1 MSKIEELQS
10 GIYNKGEITLEEI
23 IKSVKSNP
31 KIKKVG
37 SILVFTGIV
46 RESSK
51 EGKQVKSMKIDS
63 FDDLANKTIED
74 ICERLKKK
82 NGIIDVKIIHFKGDF
97 SLSDDLVYVVVA
109 SSHREEGFG
118 AIKNA
123 VDSYKKEIAV
133 WKREDFIDGTSK
145 WIH

>member
-1 MSKIEELQS
+1 MNETKELRS
-10 GIYNKGEITLEEI
+10 GIYNKGEITLDEI
-23 IKSVKSNP
+23 IKSVKNNP

-37 SILVFTGIV
+37 SIHVFTGIV

-82 NGIIDVKIIHFKGDF
+82 NGIIDVKIVHFKGNF

-118 AIKNA
+118 ALKNA
-123 VDSYKKEIAV
+123 VDLYKKEIAV

>member
-1 MSKIEELQS
+1 MNETKELRS
-10 GIYNKGEITLEEI
+10 GIYNKGEITLDEI
-23 IKSVKSNP
+23 IKSVKNNP
-31 KIKKVG
+31 KIKNVG
-37 SILVFTGIV
+37 SIHVFTGIV

-63 FDDLANKTIED
+63 FDDMANITIDD
-74 ICERLKKK
+74 ICESLKKK
-82 NGIIDVKIIHFKGDF
+82 NGIIDVKIVHFKGDF
-97 SLSDDLVYVVVA
+97 SLSDDLVYVVVGSA
-109 SSHREEGFG
+109 HREEGFD

-123 VDSYKKEIAV
+123 VDLYKKKIAV

>member
-1 MSKIEELQS
+1 MKSTKELRS
-10 GIYNKGEITLEEI
+10 GIYNKGEITLDEI
-23 IKSVKSNP
+23 IKTVKNNP

-37 SILVFTGIV
+37 SIHVFTGVV